1 MIENDSRIGPYR
13 IVRRLGQ
20 GGMGAVYE
28 AIHETIERRVAIK
41 VLRPQLTTTSDIA
54 VRFINE
60 ARAVN
65 LVNHPGIV
73 QVSDYGQTAEG
84 TAYIVMEL
92 LEGETLTKRL
102 QRSGGKLPPTDALR
116 LSRQILSAL
125 NAAHSKNIVH
135 RDLKPDN
142 VMLVAESD
150 PEAGVRERV
159 KLLDFGIAEV
169 APEADCRSIFP
180 LDREVLATQGVT
192 DRKATD
198 GDGMVLG

>member
-41 VLRPQLTTTSDIA
+41 VLKPQQSTSADIG

-65 LVNHPGIV
+65 LVNHPGLV
-73 QVSDYGQTAEG
+73 QVSDYGQTPDG

-102 QRSGGKLPPTDALR
+102 QRSGGKLAVPEVLR
-116 LSRQILSAL
+116 LGRQILSAL
-125 NAAHSKNIVH
+125 HAAHGKDIVH
-135 RDLKPDN
+135 RDLKPDK
-142 VMLVAESD
+142 VFT
-150 PEAGVRERV
+150 ERN
-159 KLLDFGIAEV
+159 
-169 APEADCRSIFP
+169 
-180 LDREVLATQGVT
+180 
-192 DRKATD
+192 
-198 GDGMVLG
+198 